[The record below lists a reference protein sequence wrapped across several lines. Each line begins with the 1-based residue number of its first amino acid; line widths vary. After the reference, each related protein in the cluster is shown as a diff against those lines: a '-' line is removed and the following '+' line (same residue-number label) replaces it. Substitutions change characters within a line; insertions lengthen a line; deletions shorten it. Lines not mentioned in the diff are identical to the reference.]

1 MDTVVF
7 GSGMPCV
14 LCFFD
19 HPVDE
24 VVRVWESWVK
34 SGQFVRARHEDP
46 RRDAIVG
53 FLPATIGTVE
63 FVPNDPAG
71 RKFGDRML
79 WSHPHLQ
86 AHSNAA
92 DLPPEKAHYWTYNP
106 VGFSA
111 RFETAEDGR
120 VVGLIL
126 GHWEDGRI

>member
-1 MDTVVF
+1 MDTIVF

-46 RRDAIVG
+46 KRDAIVG
-53 FLPATIGTVE
+53 FLPAAIGTVE

-71 RKFGDRML
+71 RKLAERML
-79 WSHPHLQ
+79 WSQPHLQ
-86 AHSNAA
+86 AHSDAA
-92 DLPPEKAHYWTYNP
+92 DLPPEKAHYWTYTP
-106 VGFSA
+106 AGFSA
-111 RFETAEDGR
+111 RFESSPDGT

-126 GHWEDGRI
+126 GHWDDGRI